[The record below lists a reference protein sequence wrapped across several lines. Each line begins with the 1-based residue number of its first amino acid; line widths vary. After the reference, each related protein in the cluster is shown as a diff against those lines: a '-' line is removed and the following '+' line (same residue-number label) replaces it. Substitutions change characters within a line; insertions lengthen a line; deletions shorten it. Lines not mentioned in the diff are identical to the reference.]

1 MGGVPACAGTT
12 NSCQSESYWPE
23 SEWRRYT
30 CLMGN
35 MARTTVTVLLC
46 LTLSGCYVK
55 MYGNQSTSGGTTATT
70 TSSQV
75 SGSTKFAGGKAS
87 FSSGQPVSTSAQ
99 GGYVKLSGNAA
110 AVLVVGLVIADL
122 VNYIRGEPQ
131 AKPLAPGTAISH
143 TCSCY
148 GYQPPVAGDQ

>member
-1 MGGVPACAGTT
+1 MGGLSLNPDNVV
-12 NSCQSESYWPE
+12 
-23 SEWRRYT
+23 
-30 CLMGN
+30 
-35 MARTTVTVLLC
+35 RTVSALLLC
-46 LTLSGCYVK
+46 VPLAGCAVT
-55 MYGNQSTSGGTTATT
+55 MYGNQSTSGGTTTTT

-110 AVLVVGLVIADL
+110 AVLIGVVVIADL
-122 VNYIRGEPQ
+122 VNYFRGAPQ
-131 AKPLAPGTAISH
+131 PKPLPPGTAISD

-148 GYQPPVAGDQ
+148 KKPVMGDE

>member
-1 MGGVPACAGTT
+1 MK
-12 NSCQSESYWPE
+12 
-23 SEWRRYT
+23 
-30 CLMGN
+30 LMRAVN
-35 MARTTVTVLLC
+35 ALLLC
-46 LTLSGCYVK
+46 VPLAGCTTT

-75 SGSTKFAGGKAS
+75 SSSAQGANYKVS
-87 FSSGQPVSTSAQ
+87 FSSGGRPVSPKAP
-99 GGYVKLSGNAA
+99 GGYVSVSGNAA

-131 AKPLAPGTAISH
+131 AKPLPPGTAISH

-148 GYQPPVAGDQ
+148 GYQQPVAGDP

>member
-1 MGGVPACAGTT
+1 MGGISLDPDKVVRA
-12 NSCQSESYWPE
+12 
-23 SEWRRYT
+23 
-30 CLMGN
+30 
-35 MARTTVTVLLC
+35 VIVLLLC
-46 LTLSGCYVK
+46 VPLAGCAVT

-75 SGSTKFAGGKAS
+75 SGSAQGANYKAS
-87 FSSGQPVSTSAQ
+87 FSSGGRPVSPKAP
-99 GGYVKLSGNAA
+99 GGYVSVSGNAA

-131 AKPLAPGTAISH
+131 AKPLPPGTAISH

-148 GYQPPVAGDQ
+148 GYQPPVAGDP